1 MIPGGGDVLL
11 YCLLGAGGGAGYF
24 QVDSVITVRVFRLAC
39 GQIIG
44 VGGSNLCPVRVHNI
58 TDIPPYTVNL
68 TSQRSSKQDQRS
80 VDDVSSMPLKNF
92 QFQIFQIVIK

>member
-44 VGGSNLCPVRVHNI
+44 VGGSNLCPVRVHI

-80 VDDVSSMPLKNF
+80 GQLMTSAQCPSRTFNSKYFRL
-92 QFQIFQIVIK
+92 